1 LTANPLRSLVATD
14 PDRYMEKEAIC
25 SLQGIC
31 KHYSVKKG
39 FFAGATTKIKAL
51 NEVSLDIYSQEIL
64 GLVGE
69 SGCGKSTLA
78 RLILGL
84 EKPTE
89 GTIYFEGLELSSLDT
104 KQLRKFRKR
113 VQMVF
118 QDPFSSLNPK
128 KTIFQI
134 ISQPLRIHKI
144 CPKTQMRD
152 EVKRL
157 LSMAGFN
164 NPGIENR
171 YPHEFSGGQRQR
183 IGIARALATR
193 PDLIILDEPTSAL
206 DVSIQA
212 QIINLILDL
221 QESRK
226 ITCLF
231 ISHDLP
237 IVEFVSHRI
246 AVMYRGTIV
255 EIMPKEAFALAGQR
269 DRNPLHHPYTQF
281 LIDSIPVPDFHKS
294 QVGCQ
299 KDTKRS
305 EIQEGPLWQK
315 NNALES
321 GCPFYTKCIR
331 RTKECIK
338 SRPSMVEVAKGHHI
352 ACHLFQLEQRSNQ
365 ST

>member
-1 LTANPLRSLVATD
+1 
-14 PDRYMEKEAIC
+14 MEDKVIC
-25 SLQGIC
+25 SLEEVS
-31 KHYSVKKG
+31 KHYKVRKG
-39 FFAGATTKIKAL
+39 FFAGSTTKIKAL
-51 NEVSLDIYSQEIL
+51 DDVSINIYRQEIL

-84 EKPTE
+84 EKPTK
-89 GTIYFEGLELSSLDT
+89 GTIRFEGIDLSALT
-104 KQLRKFRKR
+104 GRKLREFRKR
-113 VQMVF
+113 AQMVF

-134 ISQPLRIHKI
+134 ISQPLKIHKI
-144 CPKTQMRD
+144 CPKDKLQQ
-152 EVKRL
+152 EVRRL
-157 LSMAGFN
+157 LKNAGLA
-164 NPGIENR
+164 NPGIEYR

-193 PDLIILDEPTSAL
+193 PDLVILDEPTSAL

-226 ITCLF
+226 ITCIF

-255 EIMPKEAFALAGQR
+255 EIMPKEAFGTGQQQI
-269 DRNPLHHPYTQF
+269 DTVPHHPYTRF
-281 LIDSIPVPDFHKS
+281 LMKSIPVPKVNPEGTCQGESKS
-294 QVGCQ
+294 ALNEEE
-299 KDTKRS
+299 DIEANRTLDS
-305 EIQEGPLWQK
+305 ESSW
-315 NNALES
+315 N
-321 GCPFYTKCIR
+321 GCPFYHRCPEKVKMCNNT
-331 RTKECIK
+331 
-338 SRPSMVEVAKGHHI
+338 RPAPVEISKGHFI
-352 ACHLFQLEQRSNQ
+352 SCHLFNSQEKGVPI
-365 ST
+365 